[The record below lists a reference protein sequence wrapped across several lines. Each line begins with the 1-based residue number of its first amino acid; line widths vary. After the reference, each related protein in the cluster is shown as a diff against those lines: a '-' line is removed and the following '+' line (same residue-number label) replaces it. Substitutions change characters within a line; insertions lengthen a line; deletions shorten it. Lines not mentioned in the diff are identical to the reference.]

1 MMESNTLLDCSLQP
15 LPPFHLADSEVQQP
29 IIYEYDLLE
38 KKMKIPKGY
47 KFAATRATFKTAG
60 KLDLGAIVSN
70 VPAVAAG
77 VFTTNKF
84 QAAPVLQCKEMLG
97 TGQKMSGF
105 LVNSGQANACTG
117 DEGRNNCRET
127 LNLAAKFLDVP
138 ADELLPAST
147 GVIGAQFDM
156 GKWKAAMPELGKS
169 LETADAEDVAK
180 AIMTTDTV
188 HKLAEASF
196 ELNGGEVR
204 LLGMCKGAGMI
215 SPNMAT
221 MLSFV
226 LCDADIS
233 SEAWQ
238 VMLVDCVN
246 LTINRVTVD
255 GDMSTND
262 CVMTLANGASGVA
275 IESEDEY
282 LLLRKHLLGVLEEL
296 AYKIVMDAEGGTKV
310 AFIEVSGAV
319 SDEDAELV
327 ARAVGNSPLVKTALF
342 GSDPNWGR
350 IICAAGYSG
359 ANFNPDD
366 LVLKIG
372 GVLVFRNGTPEPG
385 NMDDLLG
392 PIMQERDIVIHLD
405 IGDGPGSSVVLA
417 SDLTREYVSINADYR
432 S

>member
-1 MMESNTLLDCSLQP
+1 M
-15 LPPFHLADSEVQQP
+15 
-29 IIYEYDLLE
+29 
-38 KKMKIPKGY
+38 KMNIPKGY
-47 KFAATRATFKTAG
+47 RFAATQAAFKRVD
-60 KLDLGAIVSN
+60 KYDLGAIVSE

-84 QAAPVLQCKEMLG
+84 KAAPVLQCREMLADG
-97 TGQKMSGF
+97 RRMSGF

-117 DEGRNNCRET
+117 DQGRANCRET
-127 LNLAAKFLDVP
+127 LNLAAKALGVP

-156 GKWKAAMPELGKS
+156 DKWRAAMPLLAESLDSGTPEL
-169 LETADAEDVAK
+169 VAR

-196 ELNGGEVR
+196 TMPSGEVR

-233 SEAWQ
+233 AEAWQ
-238 VMLVDCVN
+238 TMLADCVN
-246 LTINRVTVD
+246 LTINRITVD

-262 CVMTLANGASGVA
+262 CVMALANGVSGVA
-275 IESEDEY
+275 IETEDDY
-282 LLLRKHLLGVLEEL
+282 VLLRKHLLAVLEEL

-310 AFIEVSGAV
+310 AFIQVSGAK
-319 SDEDAELV
+319 SDADAELV

-359 ANFNPDD
+359 ADFKPED

-372 GVLVFRNGTPEPG
+372 GILVFRNGTPEPG
-385 NMDDLLG
+385 DMDGLLG
-392 PIMQERDIVIHLD
+392 PIMKERDIVIH
-405 IGDGPGSSVVLA
+405 INVGDGPGSSLLLA
-417 SDLTREYVSINADYR
+417 SDLSKDYVAINADYR

>member
-1 MMESNTLLDCSLQP
+1 M
-15 LPPFHLADSEVQQP
+15 H
-29 IIYEYDLLE
+29 
-38 KKMKIPKGY
+38 IPKG
-47 KFAATRATFKTAG
+47 FTFGAAAASFKKPG
-60 KLDLGAIVSN
+60 KLDLGAVVSGT
-70 VPAVAAG
+70 PAVAAG

-84 QAAPVLQCKEMLG
+84 KAAPVLQCKEMLADG
-97 TGQKMSGF
+97 RKFSGF

-117 DEGRNNCRET
+117 DQGRANCRRT
-127 LNLAAKFLDVP
+127 LNLAAQALGVP

-156 GKWKAAMPELGKS
+156 DKWEAALPGLAESLGKVGPE
-169 LETADAEDVAK
+169 ETAK

-188 HKLAEASF
+188 HKLASASF
-196 ELNGGEVR
+196 ALKGGEVR

-221 MLSFV
+221 MLSFIA
-226 LCDADIS
+226 CDADIAA
-233 SEAWQ
+233 EAWQ
-238 VMLVDCVN
+238 AMLADCVN

-262 CVMTLANGASGVA
+262 CVMALANGASGVA
-275 IESEDEY
+275 VETEEDY
-282 LLLRKHLLGVLEEL
+282 VLLRKHLLSVLEEL
-296 AYKIVMDAEGGTKV
+296 AYLIVMDAEGGTKV
-310 AFIEVSGAV
+310 AFIEVSGAK
-319 SDEDAELV
+319 SDADAEKV

-359 ANFNPDD
+359 ADFKAEN

-372 GVLVFRNGTPEPG
+372 GVLVFRGGTPEPG
-385 NMDDLLG
+385 DMDDLLG
-392 PIMQERDIVIHLD
+392 PIMKERDIVIHLD
-405 IGDGPGSSVVLA
+405 IGDGPGSTMLLA
-417 SDLTREYVSINADYR
+417 SDLTRDYVSINADYR

>member
-1 MMESNTLLDCSLQP
+1 MN
-15 LPPFHLADSEVQQP
+15 
-29 IIYEYDLLE
+29 
-38 KKMKIPKGY
+38 IPKGY
-47 KFAATRATFKTAG
+47 KFAAAQAAFKKAG
-60 KLDLGAIVSN
+60 RFDLGAIVSET
-70 VPAVAAG
+70 PAVVAG

-84 QAAPVLQCKEMLG
+84 QAAPVLHCREMLG
-97 TGQKMSGF
+97 TGRRMSGF

-117 DEGRNNCRET
+117 EDGRANCRET
-127 LNLAAKFLDVP
+127 LNMAAKVLDVP

-156 GKWKAAMPELGKS
+156 TKWEAAMPELGRS
-169 LETADAEDVAK
+169 LETAGPEDVAR

-188 HKLAEASF
+188 HKLAEARF
-196 ELNGGEVR
+196 ELKGGEVR
-204 LLGMCKGAGMI
+204 LLGLCKGAGMI

-221 MLSFV
+221 MLSFI

-233 SEAWQ
+233 LQAWQ
-238 VMLVDCVN
+238 AMLVDCVN
-246 LTINRVTVD
+246 LTINRVTID

-262 CVMTLANGASGVA
+262 CVMALANGASGVD
-275 IESEDEY
+275 IESEDDY
-282 LLLRKHLLGVLEEL
+282 TLLRKHLLGVLEEL

-310 AFIEVSGAV
+310 AFIEVSGAG
-319 SDEDAELV
+319 SDKDAECV

-359 ANFNPDD
+359 AEFKPDD

-372 GVLVFRNGTPEPG
+372 GILVFRNGTPEPG

-392 PIMQERDIVIHLD
+392 PIMKERDIVIHIS
-405 IGDGPGSSVVLA
+405 IGDGPGSSMVLA
-417 SDLTREYVSINADYR
+417 SDLTKEYVSINADYR

>member
-1 MMESNTLLDCSLQP
+1 MN
-15 LPPFHLADSEVQQP
+15 
-29 IIYEYDLLE
+29 
-38 KKMKIPKGY
+38 IPKGY
-47 KFAATRATFKTAG
+47 AFGAVPASFKKPG
-60 KLDLGAIVSN
+60 KLDLGAIVSET
-70 VPAVAAG
+70 PAVAAG

-84 QAAPVLQCKEMLG
+84 KAAPVLHCQEMLAAG
-97 TGQKMSGF
+97 RRMSGF

-117 DEGRNNCRET
+117 DQGRANCRET
-127 LNLAAKFLDVP
+127 LNLAARVLNVP

-156 GKWKAAMPELGKS
+156 TKWEAAMPGLGESLGKVGPE
-169 LETADAEDVAK
+169 ETAK

-188 HKLAEASF
+188 HKLADASF
-196 ELNGGEVR
+196 ALKGGEVR

-221 MLSFV
+221 MLSFIV
-226 LCDADIS
+226 CDADIS
-233 SEAWQ
+233 TEAWQ
-238 VMLVDCVN
+238 TMLADCVN
-246 LTINRVTVD
+246 LSINRITVD

-262 CVMTLANGASGVA
+262 CVMALANGASGVA
-275 IESEDEY
+275 IETEEDY
-282 LLLRKHLLGVLEEL
+282 VLLRKHLLSVLEEL
-296 AYKIVMDAEGGTKV
+296 AYMIVMDAEGGTKV
-310 AFIEVSGAV
+310 AFIEVSGART
-319 SDEDAELV
+319 DADAELV

-359 ANFNPDD
+359 ADFKAED

-385 NMDDLLG
+385 DMDDLLG
-392 PIMQERDIVIHLD
+392 PIMSKRDIVIHLD
-405 IGDGPGSSVVLA
+405 IGDGPGSTMLLA
-417 SDLTREYVSINADYR
+417 SDLTREYISINADYR

>member
-1 MMESNTLLDCSLQP
+1 MN
-15 LPPFHLADSEVQQP
+15 
-29 IIYEYDLLE
+29 
-38 KKMKIPKGY
+38 IPKGF
-47 KFAATRATFKTAG
+47 KFAATQAAFKYEG
-60 KLDLGAIVSN
+60 KLDLGAIVSDN
-70 VPAVAAG
+70 PAIAAG

-84 QAAPVLQCKEMLG
+84 KAAPVLQCQEMLADG
-97 TGQKMSGF
+97 RKMSGF

-117 DEGRNNCRET
+117 DEGRANCRES
-127 LNLAAKFLDVP
+127 LNLAAKALNVP

-156 GKWKAAMPELGKS
+156 TKWEAAMPALG
-169 LETADAEDVAK
+169 ETLGNVDPVETAK
-180 AIMTTDTV
+180 AIMTTDTEY
-188 HKLAEASF
+188 KLAEASF
-196 ELNGGEVR
+196 ELKGGEVR

-221 MLSFV
+221 MLSFIT
-226 LCDADIS
+226 CDADIS
-233 SEAWQ
+233 TEAWQ
-238 VMLVDCVN
+238 TMLTDCVN
-246 LTINRVTVD
+246 LSINRVTVD
-255 GDMSTND
+255 GDTSTND
-262 CVMTLANGASGVA
+262 CVMALANGASGVA
-275 IESEDEY
+275 IESEDDY
-282 LLLRKHLLGVLEEL
+282 ILLRKHLLEVLEEL

-310 AFIEVSGAV
+310 AFIQVSGAK

-359 ANFNPDD
+359 ADFKPEE

-372 GVLVFRNGTPEPG
+372 GILVFRNGTPEPG
-385 NMDDLLG
+385 NMDDLLN
-392 PIMQERDIVIHLD
+392 PIMAERDIVIHLAV
-405 IGDGPGSSVVLA
+405 GEGPGSSMLLA

>member
-1 MMESNTLLDCSLQP
+1 MN
-15 LPPFHLADSEVQQP
+15 
-29 IIYEYDLLE
+29 
-38 KKMKIPKGY
+38 IPKGY
-47 KFAATRATFKTAG
+47 AFAAVSASFKKPG
-60 KLDLGAIVSN
+60 KLDLGAIVSST
-70 VPAVAAG
+70 PAVAAG

-84 QAAPVLQCKEMLG
+84 QAAPILQCKEMLADG
-97 TGQKMSGF
+97 RKMSGF
-105 LVNSGQANACTG
+105 LANSGQANACTG
-117 DEGRNNCRET
+117 DEGRANCRET
-127 LNLAAKFLDVP
+127 LNLAAKALGVP

-156 GKWKAAMPELGKS
+156 AKWAAAMPALGESLGKA
-169 LETADAEDVAK
+169 TPEDTSR
-180 AIMTTDTV
+180 AIMTTDSV
-188 HKLAEASF
+188 NKMAEAAF
-196 ELNGGEVR
+196 ELNGGEIR

-221 MLSFV
+221 MLSFIV
-226 LCDADIS
+226 CDADIS
-233 SEAWQ
+233 AEAWQ
-238 VMLVDCVN
+238 VMLADCVN

-262 CVMTLANGASGVA
+262 CVLALANGMSGVA
-275 IESEDEY
+275 VESEGDY
-282 LLLRKHLLGVLEEL
+282 ILLRKHLLSVLEEL

-310 AFIEVSGAV
+310 AFIEVSGAKT
-319 SDEDAELV
+319 DADAEKV

-359 ANFNPDD
+359 ADFKAEN

-385 NMDDLLG
+385 NMDSLLK
-392 PIMQERDIVIHLD
+392 PIMSERDIVIHID
-405 IGDGPGSSVVLA
+405 IGDGPGSSMLLA
-417 SDLTREYVSINADYR
+417 SDLTKEYVSINADYR

>member
-1 MMESNTLLDCSLQP
+1 
-15 LPPFHLADSEVQQP
+15 
-29 IIYEYDLLE
+29 
-38 KKMKIPKGY
+38 MKIPVGY
-47 KFAATRATFKTAG
+47 SFAAASASFKKPG
-60 KLDLGAIVSN
+60 KLDLAAIVSRT
-70 VPAVAAG
+70 PAVAAG

-84 QAAPVLQCKEMLG
+84 KAAPVLQCKEMLADG
-97 TGQKMSGF
+97 RRMSGF

-117 DEGRNNCRET
+117 EEGRANCRET
-127 LNLAAKFLDVP
+127 LNLAARALGVP
-138 ADELLPAST
+138 PDELLPAST

-156 GKWKAAMPELGKS
+156 RKWVDVMPALSESFGKAAPE
-169 LETADAEDVAK
+169 DAAR

-188 HKLAEASF
+188 HKLAESSF
-196 ELNGGEVR
+196 ELKGGEVR
-204 LLGMCKGAGMI
+204 LLGLCKGAGMI

-221 MLSFV
+221 MLCFV
-226 LCDADIS
+226 TCDADIS
-233 SEAWQ
+233 AEAWQ
-238 VMLVDCVN
+238 VMLSDCVN

-262 CVMTLANGASGVA
+262 CVMALANGESGVA
-275 IESEDEY
+275 IESEDDY
-282 LLLRKHLLGVLEEL
+282 VLLRKHLLSVLEEL

-310 AFIEVSGAV
+310 AFIEVSGAR
-319 SDEDAELV
+319 DDADAEKV

-359 ANFNPDD
+359 ANFKAED

-385 NMDDLLG
+385 NMDDLLN
-392 PIMQERDIVIHLD
+392 PIMKKRDIVIH
-405 IGDGPGSSVVLA
+405 ISVGEGPGSSMLLA
-417 SDLTREYVSINADYR
+417 SDLSKEYVSINADYR

>member
-1 MMESNTLLDCSLQP
+1 MD
-15 LPPFHLADSEVQQP
+15 
-29 IIYEYDLLE
+29 
-38 KKMKIPKGY
+38 IPKGFR
-47 KFAATRATFKTAG
+47 FAAAMAAFKKKD
-60 KLDLGAIVSN
+60 KLDLGAIVSD

-84 QAAPVLQCKEMLG
+84 KAAPVLQCKEMLADG
-97 TGQKMSGF
+97 RRMSGF
-105 LVNSGQANACTG
+105 LANSGQANACTG
-117 DEGRNNCRET
+117 DLGRANCRET
-127 LNLAAKFLDVP
+127 LNLAAKALGVP

-156 GKWKAAMPELGKS
+156 TKWEAAMPALAKS
-169 LETADAEDVAK
+169 LENGTPEDTAK
-180 AIMTTDTV
+180 AIMTTDTM
-188 HKLAEASF
+188 HKLAGASF
-196 ELNGGEVR
+196 ELKGGEVR

-221 MLSFV
+221 MLSFIC
-226 LCDADIS
+226 CDADIS
-233 SEAWQ
+233 AEAWQ
-238 VMLVDCVN
+238 AMLADCVN

-262 CVMTLANGASGVA
+262 CVMALANGASGVA
-275 IESEDEY
+275 IESEDDY
-282 LLLRKHLLGVLEEL
+282 VLLRKHLLSVLEEL

-310 AFIEVSGAV
+310 AFIEVSGAKN
-319 SDEDAELV
+319 DADAELI

-359 ANFNPDD
+359 ADFKAES

-372 GVLVFRNGTPEPG
+372 GVLVFRNGTPESG
-385 NMDDLLG
+385 DMDGLLG
-392 PIMQERDIVIHLD
+392 PIMQERDIVIHID
-405 IGDGPGSSVVLA
+405 VGDGPGSTMLLA

>member
-1 MMESNTLLDCSLQP
+1 
-15 LPPFHLADSEVQQP
+15 
-29 IIYEYDLLE
+29 
-38 KKMKIPKGY
+38 MKIPAGY
-47 KFAATRATFKTAG
+47 LFAATAASFKKPG
-60 KLDLGAIVSN
+60 KLDLGAIVSE

-84 QAAPVLQCKEMLG
+84 KAAPVLQCKEMLADG
-97 TGQKMSGF
+97 RKMSGF

-117 DEGRNNCRET
+117 DQGRANCRET
-127 LNLAAKFLDVP
+127 LNLAASHLGVP
-138 ADELLPAST
+138 ADEILPAST

-156 GKWKAAMPELGKS
+156 AKWEAAMPALAGTLGQAGP
-169 LETADAEDVAK
+169 EDTAR

-196 ELNGGEVR
+196 ELKNGEVR

-221 MLSFV
+221 MLSFIV
-226 LCDADIS
+226 CDADIS
-233 SEAWQ
+233 AEAWQ
-238 VMLVDCVN
+238 VMLTDCVN

-262 CVMTLANGASGVA
+262 CVMALANGRSGVA
-275 IESEDEY
+275 IESEEDY
-282 LLLRKHLLGVLEEL
+282 ILLRKHLLSVLEEL

-310 AFIEVSGAV
+310 AFIEVSGAK
-319 SDEDAELV
+319 SDEDAEKV

-359 ANFNPDD
+359 ADFKPEA

-385 NMDDLLG
+385 DMDGLLG
-392 PIMQERDIVIHLD
+392 PIMKERDIVIHID
-405 IGDGPGSSVVLA
+405 VGDGPGSTMLLA
-417 SDLTREYVSINADYR
+417 SDLTRDYISINADYR

>member
-1 MMESNTLLDCSLQP
+1 M
-15 LPPFHLADSEVQQP
+15 LAD
-29 IIYEYDLLE
+29 
-38 KKMKIPKGY
+38 G
-47 KFAATRATFKTAG
+47 RR
-60 KLDLGAIVSN
+60 
-70 VPAVAAG
+70 
-77 VFTTNKF
+77 
-84 QAAPVLQCKEMLG
+84 
-97 TGQKMSGF
+97 MSGF

-117 DEGRNNCRET
+117 DEGRANCRET
-127 LNLAAKFLDVP
+127 LNLAAKALGVP

-156 GKWKAAMPELGKS
+156 AKWEAAMGPLAESHASGVP
-169 LETADAEDVAK
+169 EDVAK

-196 ELNGGEVR
+196 ELKGGEVR
-204 LLGMCKGAGMI
+204 ILGMCKGAGMI

-221 MLSFV
+221 MLSFIM
-226 LCDADIS
+226 CDADIS
-233 SEAWQ
+233 GEAWQ
-238 VMLVDCVN
+238 AMLADCVN
-246 LTINRVTVD
+246 LSINRVTVD

-262 CVMTLANGASGVA
+262 SVMALANGASGVA
-275 IESEDEY
+275 IESEDDY
-282 LLLRKHLLGVLEEL
+282 ILLRKNLLIVLEEL

-310 AFIEVSGAV
+310 AFIQVSGAKT
-319 SDEDAELV
+319 DEDAELI

-359 ANFNPDD
+359 ANFKAND

-385 NMDDLLG
+385 DMDDLLG

-405 IGDGPGSSVVLA
+405 VGTGPGSTMLLA
-417 SDLTREYVSINADYR
+417 SDLTKEYVAINADYR
-432 S
+432 T

>member
-1 MMESNTLLDCSLQP
+1 MN
-15 LPPFHLADSEVQQP
+15 
-29 IIYEYDLLE
+29 
-38 KKMKIPKGY
+38 IPKGY
-47 KFAATRATFKTAG
+47 TFAVAEAAFKKSG
-60 KLDLGAIVSN
+60 RFDLGAIVSES
-70 VPAVAAG
+70 PAVAAG

-84 QAAPVLQCKEMLG
+84 QAAPVLQCREMLADG
-97 TGQKMSGF
+97 RRMSGF

-117 DEGRNNCRET
+117 DEGRANCRET
-127 LNLAAKFLDVP
+127 LNLAAKALGVP

-156 GKWKAAMPELGKS
+156 AKWEAAMGPLAES
-169 LETADAEDVAK
+169 RATAGPEDVAK

-196 ELNGGEVR
+196 EFKGGEVR
-204 LLGMCKGAGMI
+204 ILGMCKGAGMI

-221 MLSFV
+221 MLSFIM
-226 LCDADIS
+226 CDADIS
-233 SEAWQ
+233 GEAWQ
-238 VMLVDCVN
+238 AMLADCVN
-246 LTINRVTVD
+246 LSINRVTVD

-262 CVMTLANGASGVA
+262 SVMALANGASGVA
-275 IESEDEY
+275 IESEDDY
-282 LLLRKHLLGVLEEL
+282 ILLRKHLLTVLEEL

-310 AFIEVSGAV
+310 AFIQVSGAKT
-319 SDEDAELV
+319 DEDAELI

-359 ANFNPDD
+359 ANFKAND

-385 NMDDLLG
+385 DMDDLLG

-405 IGDGPGSSVVLA
+405 VGTGPGSTMLLA

>member
-1 MMESNTLLDCSLQP
+1 MN
-15 LPPFHLADSEVQQP
+15 
-29 IIYEYDLLE
+29 
-38 KKMKIPKGY
+38 IPKGY
-47 KFAATRATFKTAG
+47 RFAAAQAAFKTADR
-60 KLDLGAIVSN
+60 LDLGAVVSTA
-70 VPAVAAG
+70 PAVAAG

-84 QAAPVLQCKEMLG
+84 QAEPVLHCREMLA
-97 TGQKMSGF
+97 TGRKMSGF

-117 DEGRNNCRET
+117 EEGQSNCRQT
-127 LNLAAKFLDVP
+127 LNLAARVLDVP

-156 GKWKAAMPELGKS
+156 ARWEAAMPSLGES
-169 LETADAEDVAK
+169 LEHAGPEDVAR

-188 HKLAEASF
+188 HKLAEAGF
-196 ELNGGEVR
+196 ELKGGEVR

-221 MLSFV
+221 MLSFIM
-226 LCDADIS
+226 CDADIS
-233 SEAWQ
+233 AEAWQ

-246 LTINRVTVD
+246 LTMNRVTVD

-262 CVMTLANGASGVA
+262 CVMALANGASGVA
-275 IESEDEY
+275 IESEDDY
-282 LLLRKHLLGVLEEL
+282 ILLRRHLLSVLEEL

-310 AFIEVSGAV
+310 AFVEVSGART
-319 SDEDAELV
+319 DADAELV

-350 IICAAGYSG
+350 IICAVGYSG
-359 ANFNPDD
+359 ADFNPDD
-366 LVLKIG
+366 LILKIG

-385 NMDDLLG
+385 NMDDLLD
-392 PIMQERDIVIHLD
+392 PIMQERDIVIHID
-405 IGDGPGSSVVLA
+405 IGEGPGSSVVLA
-417 SDLTREYVSINADYR
+417 SDLSREYVSINADYR

>member
-1 MMESNTLLDCSLQP
+1 
-15 LPPFHLADSEVQQP
+15 
-29 IIYEYDLLE
+29 
-38 KKMKIPKGY
+38 MKIPKGY
-47 KFAATRATFKTAG
+47 QFAATKAAFKYEG
-60 KLDLGAIVSN
+60 KLDLGAIVSST
-70 VPAVAAG
+70 PAVAAG

-84 QAAPVLQCKEMLG
+84 QAAPVLQCKDMLADG
-97 TGQKMSGF
+97 RKISGI
-105 LVNSGQANACTG
+105 LANSGQANACTG
-117 DEGRNNCRET
+117 DEGLTNCRET
-127 LNLAAKFLDVP
+127 LNLAAKALGVP

-156 GKWKAAMPELGKS
+156 DKWEAAMPALGES
-169 LETADAEDVAK
+169 LMTSTPEDTAQ

-188 HKLAEASF
+188 HKLAETSF
-196 ELNGGEVR
+196 ELKGGEVR

-221 MLSFV
+221 MLSFIC
-226 LCDADIS
+226 CDADIS
-233 SEAWQ
+233 TEAWQ
-238 VMLVDCVN
+238 AMLIDCVN
-246 LTINRVTVD
+246 LSINRVTVD

-262 CVMTLANGASGVA
+262 CVMALANGESGIA
-275 IESEDEY
+275 IESEDDY
-282 LLLRKHLLGVLEEL
+282 ALLRKHLLTVLEEL

-310 AFIEVSGAV
+310 AFIEVSGAR

-359 ANFNPDD
+359 ANFKADD
-366 LVLKIG
+366 LVLEIG
-372 GVLVFRNGTPEPG
+372 GILVFRNGTPEPG
-385 NMDDLLG
+385 NMDDLLN
-392 PIMQERDIVIHLD
+392 PIMAKRDIVIHIA
-405 IGDGPGSSVVLA
+405 IGEGPGSSKLLA

>member
-1 MMESNTLLDCSLQP
+1 MRKPDMESVM
-15 LPPFHLADSEVQQP
+15 H
-29 IIYEYDLLE
+29 
-38 KKMKIPKGY
+38 IPRGY
-47 KFAATRATFKTAG
+47 TFGAVAASFKTPG
-60 KLDLGAIVSN
+60 KLDLGAVVSE

-84 QAAPVLQCKEMLG
+84 KAAPVLQCQEMLADG
-97 TGQKMSGF
+97 RKMSGF

-117 DEGRNNCRET
+117 DEGRANCRET
-127 LNLAAKFLDVP
+127 LNMAAKALGVP

-156 GKWKAAMPELGKS
+156 AKWEAALPALGESVK
-169 LETADAEDVAK
+169 TATAEDTAK

-188 HKLAEASF
+188 HKLAGASF
-196 ELNGGEVR
+196 ELKGGEVR

-226 LCDADIS
+226 MCDADIS
-233 SEAWQ
+233 PEAWQ
-238 VMLVDCVN
+238 TMLTDCVN
-246 LTINRVTVD
+246 LSINRVTVD

-262 CVMTLANGASGVA
+262 CVMALANGRSGVA
-275 IESEDEY
+275 IESEEDYIE
-282 LLLRKHLLGVLEEL
+282 LRKHLVSVLEEL

-310 AFIEVSGAV
+310 AFIEVSGART
-319 SDEDAELV
+319 DADAELV

-359 ANFNPDD
+359 ADFKADD

-372 GVLVFRNGTPEPG
+372 GILVFRNGTPEPG
-385 NMDDLLG
+385 DMDDLLG
-392 PIMQERDIVIHLD
+392 PIMQERDIIIHID
-405 IGDGPGSSVVLA
+405 VGDGPGSSMLLA

>member
-1 MMESNTLLDCSLQP
+1 M
-15 LPPFHLADSEVQQP
+15 H
-29 IIYEYDLLE
+29 
-38 KKMKIPKGY
+38 IPRGY
-47 KFAATRATFKTAG
+47 RFAAVQAG
-60 KLDLGAIVSN
+60 LKKPDKYDLGAIVSD

-84 QAAPVLQCKEMLG
+84 KAAPVLQCREMLADG
-97 TGQKMSGF
+97 RKMSGF

-117 DEGRNNCRET
+117 DQGRANCRET
-127 LNLAAKFLDVP
+127 LNLAARALDVP

-147 GVIGAQFDM
+147 GVIGAQFDLT
-156 GKWKAAMPELGKS
+156 KWEAAMPALTQS
-169 LETADAEDVAK
+169 LETGTPELVAR

-188 HKLAEASF
+188 HKLAQASF
-196 ELNGGEVR
+196 EMPGGEVR

-221 MLSFV
+221 MLSFI

-233 SEAWQ
+233 TEAWQ
-238 VMLVDCVN
+238 TMLADCVN
-246 LTINRVTVD
+246 LTINRITVD

-262 CVMTLANGASGVA
+262 CVMALANGASGVV
-275 IESEDEY
+275 IESEDDY
-282 LLLRKHLLGVLEEL
+282 IALRKHLLGVLEEL

-310 AFIEVSGAV
+310 AFIQVSGAKN
-319 SDEDAELV
+319 DADADKV

-350 IICAAGYSG
+350 IVCAAGYSG
-359 ANFNPDD
+359 AAFKPED

-372 GVLVFRNGTPEPG
+372 GILVFRNGTPEPG
-385 NMDDLLG
+385 DMDGLLK
-392 PIMQERDIVIHLD
+392 PIMKERDIVIHID
-405 IGDGPGSSVVLA
+405 IGDGPGSTLLLA
-417 SDLTREYVSINADYR
+417 SDLSRDYVAINADYR